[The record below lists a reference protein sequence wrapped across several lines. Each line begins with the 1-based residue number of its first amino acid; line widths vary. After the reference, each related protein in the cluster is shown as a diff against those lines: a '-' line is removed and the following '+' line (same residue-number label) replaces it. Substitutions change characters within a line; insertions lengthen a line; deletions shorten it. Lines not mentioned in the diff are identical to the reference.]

1 MQIKGNFNLWQWV
14 IMLAVAAMSASCS
27 STKHVAEGSYLLDK
41 VEIAVVDSSGVST
54 NGLVNYLRQIPN
66 HKVLGF
72 WKLQLGIYNLSG
84 KGSDSKFNRWLRKI
98 GQEPVIYDPG
108 LTDQSVNQL
117 KLALINRG
125 YNDVEVTA
133 DTSSTGNK
141 KMKVSYLLRPGK
153 PHKVSSFN
161 TVIPDSV
168 VARVMAADSLK
179 LPLAVGDNLNR
190 NNLDNI
196 RAVITDEMRER
207 GYLSF
212 TKEYIS
218 FTADTVAG
226 EKNVALTMTVKDPGR
241 RYRFRNVFV
250 VTDFS
255 PGDDATNMHFAAD
268 DTTTCDGL
276 KILYGPDRFLRPGVI
291 AEQCY
296 IRPGE
301 LYSTSALDR
310 TYENFNRLAILR
322 YVNIVTSPAGELDGD
337 MALDA
342 YVLLSRTKK
351 QGVTLE
357 LEGTNSEGD
366 LGVGGGV
373 TWTNRNIFHGGEVLT
388 AKIRGAYES
397 LSGNLEGLINDRYT
411 EVASEVGITFPKMKA
426 PFLSTAFK
434 RRNRAST
441 EFALTFMWQERPE
454 YTRVIAGGAWRFK
467 WADRNNLTRRTYDF
481 IDLNIVSLPRST
493 VDFINNIAPNNP
505 LLRYSYEDHFIM
517 RTGYTWYH
525 TNKRPATMGNEL
537 YRLPRQINTYTWR
550 ASVETAGNLL
560 WAISEI
566 AGVKKRNGAYKIF
579 SIPFAQYIKGEI
591 DYTINHAFSDRNS
604 ISFHAGGGIGYPYGN
619 AKMIP
624 FEKRFYAGGANSV
637 RGWSVRTLGPG
648 SYDARNDV
656 ADFINQCGDISLI
669 LSLEY
674 RNKLFW
680 VFEGALFVD
689 AGNIWTIKDYP
700 NQAGGLFKF
709 NKFYKEIAAAYGIGL
724 RMDFTYFLL
733 RFDLGFKAVNPAV
746 DQERWPVI
754 HPKWHRDAT
763 FHFSVGYPF

>member
-1 MQIKGNFNLWQWV
+1 MKVSGKLALH
-14 IMLAVAAMSASCS
+14 MLAALLCVIAQACS
-27 STKHVAEGSYLLDK
+27 STRHVPDGSFLLDK
-41 VEIAVVDSSGVST
+41 VDIVVADSSRVPT
-54 NGLVNYLRQIPN
+54 KGLVNYLRQVPN

-72 WKLQLGIYNLSG
+72 WKLQLGVYNMSG
-84 KGSDSKFNRWLRKI
+84 KSNSSFNKWLRKI
-98 GQEPVIYDPG
+98 GQEPVIFDPE
-108 LTDQSVNQL
+108 LTAQGARQL
-117 KLALINRG
+117 KLALINQG
-125 YNDVEVTA
+125 YNDARVETDTISNGHKKIAVTY
-133 DTSSTGNK
+133 T
-141 KMKVSYLLRPGK
+141 LRPGA
-153 PHKVSSFN
+153 PHHVTAFQSE
-161 TVIPDSV
+161 TADSV
-168 VARVMAADSLK
+168 VRSVIETDSVRF
-179 LPLAVGDNLNR
+179 PLQPGDNLDR

-196 RAVITDEMRER
+196 RAVITEEMRER
-207 GYLSF
+207 GYLAF

-218 FTADTVAG
+218 FTADTAAG
-226 EKNVALTMTVKDPGR
+226 SKEVALTMSVKEPGN

-255 PGDDATNMHFAAD
+255 PGDDVAQMHFAAN
-268 DTTTCDGL
+268 DTVTCNGIR
-276 KILYGPDRFLRPGVI
+276 ILYGPDRFLRPGVI

-301 LYSTSALDR
+301 FYSTSSLDR

-322 YVNIVTSPAGELDGD
+322 YVNIVTSPAGESSDGITD
-337 MALDA
+337 LDA
-342 YVLLSRTKK
+342 YILLSRTKK
-351 QGVTLE
+351 QGITFE

-373 TWTNRNIFHGGEVLT
+373 TWTNRNLFHGGEILT
-388 AKIRGAYES
+388 TKIRGAYES
-397 LSGNLEGLINDRYT
+397 LSGNLEGVINDRYT
-411 EVASEVGITFPKMKA
+411 ELAAEIGITFPKMQA
-426 PFLSTAFK
+426 PFLSSSFK

-441 EFALTFMWQERPE
+441 EFALTLMWQERPE
-454 YTRVIAGGAWRFK
+454 YTRVIAGGTWRFK
-467 WADRNNLTRRTYDF
+467 WADRNNYTRRTFDL
-481 IDLNIVSLPRST
+481 IDLNVVSLPRST
-493 VDFINNIAPNNP
+493 LNFIDNIAPDNP

-525 TNKRPATMGNEL
+525 TNRRPAASSTGL
-537 YRLPRQINTYTWR
+537 FRLPRQINTYTWR

-560 WAISEI
+560 WAI
-566 AGVKKRNGAYKIF
+566 AKATGMKKTDGAYKVF

-591 DYTINHAFSDRNS
+591 DYTINHAFSERNS

-619 AKMIP
+619 ASMIP

-648 SYDARNDV
+648 AYDAHNSV
-656 ADFINQCGDISLI
+656 SDFINQCGDISLL

-680 VFEGALFVD
+680 VFEGALFID

-700 NQAGGLFKF
+700 TQPGGCFHF
-709 NKFYKEIAAAYGIGL
+709 RDFYKQIALAYGLGL

-733 RFDLGFKAVNPAV
+733 RFDLGFKAHNPARG
-746 DQERWPVI
+746 QEPWPI
-754 HPKWHRDAT
+754 AHPNWNRDAT

>member
-1 MQIKGNFNLWQWV
+1 MKVSGKLALH
-14 IMLAVAAMSASCS
+14 MLAALLCVIAQACS
-27 STKHVAEGSYLLDK
+27 STRHVPDGSFLLDK
-41 VEIAVVDSSGVST
+41 VDIVVADSSRVPT
-54 NGLVNYLRQIPN
+54 KGLVNYLRQVPN

-72 WKLQLGIYNLSG
+72 WKLQLGVYNMSG
-84 KGSDSKFNRWLRKI
+84 KSNSSFNKWLRKI
-98 GQEPVIYDPG
+98 GQEPVIFDPE
-108 LTDQSVNQL
+108 LTAQGARQL
-117 KLALINRG
+117 KLALINQG
-125 YNDVEVTA
+125 YNDARVETDTISNGHKKIAVTY
-133 DTSSTGNK
+133 T
-141 KMKVSYLLRPGK
+141 LRPGA
-153 PHKVSSFN
+153 PHHVTAFQSE
-161 TVIPDSV
+161 TADSV
-168 VARVMAADSLK
+168 VRSVIETDSVRF
-179 LPLAVGDNLNR
+179 PLQPGDNLDR

-196 RAVITDEMRER
+196 RAVITEEMRER
-207 GYLSF
+207 GYLAF

-218 FTADTVAG
+218 FTADTAAG
-226 EKNVALTMTVKDPGR
+226 SKEVALTMSVKEPGN

-255 PGDDATNMHFAAD
+255 PGDDVAQMHFAAN
-268 DTTTCDGL
+268 DTVTCNGIR
-276 KILYGPDRFLRPGVI
+276 ILYGPDRFLRPGVI

-301 LYSTSALDR
+301 FYSTSSLDR

-322 YVNIVTSPAGELDGD
+322 YVNIVTSPAGESSDGITD
-337 MALDA
+337 LDA
-342 YVLLSRTKK
+342 YILLSRTKK
-351 QGVTLE
+351 QGITFE

-373 TWTNRNIFHGGEVLT
+373 TWTNRNLFHGGEILT
-388 AKIRGAYES
+388 TKIRGAYES

-411 EVASEVGITFPKMKA
+411 ELAAEIGITFPKMQA
-426 PFLSTAFK
+426 PFLSSSFK

-441 EFALTFMWQERPE
+441 EFALTLMWQERPE
-454 YTRVIAGGAWRFK
+454 YTRVIAGGTWRFK
-467 WADRNNLTRRTYDF
+467 WADRNNYTRRTFDL
-481 IDLNIVSLPRST
+481 IDLNVVSLPRST
-493 VDFINNIAPNNP
+493 LNFIDNIAPDNP

-525 TNKRPATMGNEL
+525 TNRRPAASSTGL
-537 YRLPRQINTYTWR
+537 FRLPRQINTYTWR

-560 WAISEI
+560 WAI
-566 AGVKKRNGAYKIF
+566 AKATGMKKTDGAYKVF

-591 DYTINHAFSDRNS
+591 DYTINHAFSERNS

-619 AKMIP
+619 ASMIP

-648 SYDARNDV
+648 AYDAHNSV
-656 ADFINQCGDISLI
+656 SDFINQCGDISLL

-680 VFEGALFVD
+680 VFEGALFID

-700 NQAGGLFKF
+700 TQPGGCFHF
-709 NKFYKEIAAAYGIGL
+709 RDFYKQIALAYGLGL

-733 RFDLGFKAVNPAV
+733 RFDLGFKAHNPARG
-746 DQERWPVI
+746 QEPWPI
-754 HPKWHRDAT
+754 AHPNWNRDAT